1 MSDPA
6 AQPPPEPA
14 LVGHAEF
21 ARAFRRRA
29 VNLRRV
35 EKAVGNLAGRELT
48 LGPYRAGPLAGL
60 SASGRL
66 GTGRIRVVDADTP
79 VFAVTL
85 PATLDAAVRLGMEST
100 LHAELE
106 VDLVLTPRFAEPLL
120 LVIDVEPVRPA
131 DVRIELAGRGLGA
144 AVSGLVSGLVGG
156 LPAGVT
162 EELRRQV
169 ARQVGVLVDGEA
181 SRRARTVD
189 VAARIDGER
198 DGGPPPDP
206 LTWIAEADWGRR
218 FVTHAV
224 TAERVRQAFAGF
236 AGRPVE
242 VGPLRAGPGKL
253 VAVRATGEIGAG
265 AVREVSDGFEV
276 ALPVALDLAVGV
288 TGAGR
293 GNRFHAEVVV
303 PLHLVPRCGEDV
315 HLVITIDEVRSG
327 DVHLVVRSGDTL
339 AGLVGRAGR
348 IEQQLAGQ
356 VAAAVNRRVA
366 AARGRIIDVG
376 GRVEPRRSTAERRGS
391 WPDSGK

>member
-6 AQPPPEPA
+6 ARPPIEPA

-35 EKAVGNLAGRELT
+35 EKAVGNLAGRELN

-66 GTGRIRVVDADTP
+66 GTGRIQVVNPDGP

-85 PATLDAAVRLGMEST
+85 PATLDAAVRLGMESA

-106 VDLVLTPRFAEPLL
+106 VDLVLTPRFADPLL
-120 LVIDVEPVRPA
+120 LVIDVEPIRPA

-144 AVSGLVSGLVGG
+144 AVSGLVSGMIGG

-181 SRRARTVD
+181 SWQARTVD
-189 VAARIDGER
+189 VAARIEGER
-198 DGGPPPDP
+198 GGPPPDP
-206 LTWIAEADWGRR
+206 LSWIAEADWGRR

-253 VAVRATGEIGAG
+253 VAVRATGEIGTGVA
-265 AVREVSDGFEV
+265 REVPDGFEV
-276 ALPVALDLAVGV
+276 ALPVTLDLVVGL

-315 HLVITIDEVRSG
+315 HLVIAIDEVRPD

-356 VAAAVNRRVA
+356 IAAAVNRQVA
-366 AARGRIIDVG
+366 AARDRIIDVG
-376 GRVEPRRSTAERRGS
+376 GRVDPRRRTGDRRVN
-391 WPDSGK
+391 WPDSGE